1 MRVWCYSMWFCWISW
16 NSWIIIAVLRD
27 WNYSG
32 TFHISV
38 TEFLECGVRCRG
50 IATTFPELIDSVELW
65 ILLSFLIERVQFLCL
80 GSAMTKC
87 LFSATHKIIL
97 NSCTVRV
104 TLLQWIDNFC
114 DFEIRMLQILVCWAY
129 FLLFQNFTEEQFKT
143 YKVSC
148 YVKTLN
154 QSMRCLNFKIIKV
167 NCDELTTAI
176 LSRGIPRT
184 RVLTHSTTI
193 SATCLMSKYIDE
205 MYNGDNLWHDPWS
218 IMWVHALNM
227 DKLRVARVEF
237 SSMCCISGA
246 GQSTGAC
253 CGSGEQVG
261 EILEKCQLDKFLLT
275 QLISAFT
282 VQVWIMLG
290 ALLYWFLF
298 ICFSYKNR
306 SLH

>member
-1 MRVWCYSMWFCWISW
+1 MWFCWISW

-38 TEFLECGVRCRG
+38 TEFLECGVRHRG
-50 IATTFPELIDSVELW
+50 IATTFPELIDFVELW
-65 ILLSFLIERVQFLCL
+65 ILLSFLIERVQFSCL

-97 NSCTVRV
+97 NSCRV

-114 DFEIRMLQILVCWAY
+114 DFEIRMLQILVCWTY

-193 SATCLMSKYIDE
+193 SATCLMSKHIDE
-205 MYNGDNLWHDPWS
+205 MYN
-218 IMWVHALNM
+218 I
-227 DKLRVARVEF
+227 
-237 SSMCCISGA
+237 SSPTEIIYDMIHHVGSRPQHGQAESGA
-246 GQSTGAC
+246 GGVLQHVLHLRSGTKHRSVLWQRGAGGRDPGKMST
-253 CGSGEQVG
+253 
-261 EILEKCQLDKFLLT
+261 
-275 QLISAFT
+275 
-282 VQVWIMLG
+282 
-290 ALLYWFLF
+290 
-298 ICFSYKNR
+298 R
-306 SLH
+306 

>member
-1 MRVWCYSMWFCWISW
+1 MWFCWISW

-38 TEFLECGVRCRG
+38 TEFLECGVRHRG
-50 IATTFPELIDSVELW
+50 IATTFPELIDFVELW
-65 ILLSFLIERVQFLCL
+65 ILLSFLIKSPVLMSR
-80 GSAMTKC
+80 KC
-87 LFSATHKIIL
+87 NDKMPFFATHKMIV
-97 NSCTVRV
+97 NSCRV

-114 DFEIRMLQILVCWAY
+114 DFEIRMLQILVCWTY
-129 FLLFQNFTEEQFKT
+129 LFLFQNFTEEQFKT

-193 SATCLMSKYIDE
+193 SATCLMSK
-205 MYNGDNLWHDPWS
+205 S
-218 IMWVHALNM
+218 LN
-227 DKLRVARVEF
+227 K
-237 SSMCCISGA
+237 
-246 GQSTGAC
+246 
-253 CGSGEQVG
+253 
-261 EILEKCQLDKFLLT
+261 
-275 QLISAFT
+275 
-282 VQVWIMLG
+282 
-290 ALLYWFLF
+290 
-298 ICFSYKNR
+298 
-306 SLH
+306 